1 VIVSIAAI
9 VGLLFADGIARR
21 FGGWTRGSATA
32 ARVRF
37 ASLVC
42 AVAILLVGPAI
53 WSVDTLGH
61 PTSSTFPSGGP
72 ESASTMGGP
81 GGGGGPGGM
90 TGAPGGFAP
99 GGVRTSSNMERQ
111 STNAVGE
118 LFGEGAGGPPSM
130 GGGMSAGGGG
140 MFGGEDLSSIL
151 EYTEAHGG
159 GTIAV
164 DSQSGAAAS
173 IIEEGAEVAG
183 IGGFS
188 GKESSVSAEW
198 LEERIESGAIRW
210 IYTSGSS
217 VGFGGAGGTGGDTR
231 TGSESAIDTVVK
243 SCAPVDASAYESAGA
258 ESGPGESS
266 PSETTGSGSSGGTLY
281 QCSDS

>member
-1 VIVSIAAI
+1 
-9 VGLLFADGIARR
+9 
-21 FGGWTRGSATA
+21 
-32 ARVRF
+32 
-37 ASLVC
+37 
-42 AVAILLVGPAI
+42 
-53 WSVDTLGH
+53 
-61 PTSSTFPSGGP
+61 
-72 ESASTMGGP
+72 
-81 GGGGGPGGM
+81 
-90 TGAPGGFAP
+90 
-99 GGVRTSSNMERQ
+99 
-111 STNAVGE
+111 
-118 LFGEGAGGPPSM
+118 
-130 GGGMSAGGGG
+130 

-164 DSQSGAAAS
+164 DSQSGAATS

-188 GKESSVSAEW
+188 GKESSVSARW
-198 LEERIESGAIRW
+198 LEERIESGAIAW

-217 VGFGGAGGTGGDTR
+217 GGIGGAGGTGGDTR

-243 SCAPVDASAYESAGA
+243 SCTPVDASAFESAGA
-258 ESGPGESS
+258 ESGTGESS